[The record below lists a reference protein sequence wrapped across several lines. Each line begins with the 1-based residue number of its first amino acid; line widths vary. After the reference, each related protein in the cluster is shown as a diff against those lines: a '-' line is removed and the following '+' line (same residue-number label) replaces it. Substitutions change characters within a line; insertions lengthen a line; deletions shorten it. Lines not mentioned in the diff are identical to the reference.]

1 MSFRRFIL
9 AIVVA
14 LGLAFSTNIA
24 AGTAT
29 NIAAGTANA
38 CNPTTSGGY
47 C

>member
-1 MSFRRFIL
+1 MSFRRLIL

-24 AGTAT
+24 A
-29 NIAAGTANA
+29 NTANA
-38 CNPTTSGGY
+38 CDPHGSGGF

>member
-24 AGTAT
+24 AD
-29 NIAAGTANA
+29 TANA
-38 CNPTTSGGY
+38 CDPSTNGGF

>member
-24 AGTAT
+24 AGTAEACDPAAV
-29 NIAAGTANA
+29 AAGL
-38 CNPTTSGGY
+38 C
-47 C
+47 

>member
-14 LGLAFSTNIA
+14 LGLAFSTSV
-24 AGTAT
+24 AT
-29 NIAAGTANA
+29 GTANA
-38 CNPTTSGGY
+38 CDPTTSGGY

>member
-24 AGTAT
+24 S
-29 NIAAGTANA
+29 GTANA
-38 CNPTTSGGY
+38 CDPWANGGY

>member
-1 MSFRRFIL
+1 MSFRRLIL

-24 AGTAT
+24 A
-29 NIAAGTANA
+29 NTANA
-38 CNPTTSGGY
+38 CDPSGTGGW

>member
-9 AIVVA
+9 ALVVA

-24 AGTAT
+24 AD
-29 NIAAGTANA
+29 TANA
-38 CNPTTSGGY
+38 CDPMGTGGY

>member
-24 AGTAT
+24 AD
-29 NIAAGTANA
+29 TANA
-38 CNPTTSGGY
+38 CDPTTSGGY

>member
-24 AGTAT
+24 AD
-29 NIAAGTANA
+29 TANA
-38 CNPTTSGGY
+38 CDPTSTGGY

>member
-24 AGTAT
+24 AD
-29 NIAAGTANA
+29 TANA
-38 CNPTTSGGY
+38 CDPTGTTGY

>member
-9 AIVVA
+9 AIVIA

-24 AGTAT
+24 AD
-29 NIAAGTANA
+29 TANA
-38 CNPTTSGGY
+38 CDPTSGGGF

>member
-24 AGTAT
+24 ADTAY
-29 NIAAGTANA
+29 A
-38 CNPTTSGGY
+38 CDPFGNGGL